1 MNVDITDG
9 NEHEPKFDKL
19 NYAVSLSES
28 LSVGSSVISVKATDK
43 DNGKSG
49 LISYSFRYSDSS
61 KY

>member
-1 MNVDITDG
+1 MNVHITDG

-19 NYAVSLSES
+19 SYAVSLSES
-28 LSVGSSVISVKATDK
+28 LSIGSSVMTVKATDK

-49 LISYSFRYSDSS
+49 QISYSFRYSDSS